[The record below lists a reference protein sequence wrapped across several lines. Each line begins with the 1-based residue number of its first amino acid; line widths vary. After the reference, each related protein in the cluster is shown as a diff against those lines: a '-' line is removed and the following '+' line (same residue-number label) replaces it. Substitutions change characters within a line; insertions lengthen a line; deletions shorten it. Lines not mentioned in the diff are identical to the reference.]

1 MGFYGNYFFTFVR
14 ASDTNRIR
22 KKKEVYMKKTNERI
36 FKQHSALVDVIQWLD
51 SNGHSNKPIRQTV
64 DKVLNGSTWERLEE
78 DSNRE
83 IELVQIKKRAGI

>member
-1 MGFYGNYFFTFVR
+1 
-14 ASDTNRIR
+14 
-22 KKKEVYMKKTNERI
+22 MKKTNERI

-51 SNGHSNKPIRQTV
+51 SNGHSNEPIRQTV

>member
-1 MGFYGNYFFTFVR
+1 
-14 ASDTNRIR
+14 
-22 KKKEVYMKKTNERI
+22 MKKTNERI

-51 SNGHSNKPIRQTV
+51 SNGHSNKPIRETV

-83 IELVQIKKRAGI
+83 IELVQIKKRAGL